1 MQIST
6 NLMFDKAVAQMGKTK
21 DRLGQVQLQL
31 STSKSILKPSDS
43 PDKTTTITRLQ
54 SAITRQ
60 DSYVSTIK
68 NTLNKLS
75 LQETALKSSS
85 NILVRMKELAIQSA
99 NDTMSPQ
106 NRKEIAIE
114 VAGLRDQ
121 IRSLA
126 NTQDENG
133 AFIFS
138 GSRVNTAA
146 YGVNVEGQR
155 PYQGDQNVG
164 YVPVGSQREIDTNR
178 TGTQAFSRIIRSD
191 QQGNKESVGFFK
203 VMDDFVS
210 ALMNNKPAEI
220 QRSVGELDTAQHGM
234 TESIANVGSGIN
246 VLESQQAV
254 AEENILR
261 MKTTLSDVKDVD
273 YTEAITQMNKDMLA
287 LEAAQSSFSKI
298 SQLNLFDYI
307 R

>member
-6 NLMFDKAVAQMGKTK
+6 NLMFDKAIAQMGKTK

-31 STSKSILKPSDS
+31 STSKSVLKPSDS
-43 PDKTTTITRLQ
+43 PDKTTTMTRLQ
-54 SAITRQ
+54 TAITRQ
-60 DSYVSTIK
+60 DSYVATIK
-68 NTLNKLS
+68 TTLDKLS
-75 LQETALKSSS
+75 QQETALKSSS
-85 NILVRMKELAIQSA
+85 NILVRMKELAIQAA

-106 NRKEIAIE
+106 DRKEIAIE

-121 IRSLA
+121 VRSLA
-126 NTQDENG
+126 NTQDVNG
-133 AFIFS
+133 SFIFS
-138 GSRVNTAA
+138 GSRINTAA
-146 YGVNVEGQR
+146 YGTNVDGQR
-155 PYQGDQNVG
+155 PYQGDQTVG
-164 YVPVGSQREIDTNR
+164 YVPVGAQREVDNNR
-178 TGTQAFSRIIRSD
+178 TGTQAFSRIIRTD
-191 QQGNKESVGFFK
+191 QQGNQESVGFFK

-210 ALMNNKPAEI
+210 ALINNKPGEI
-220 QRSVGELDTAQHGM
+220 QRSVGELDTAQLGM
-234 TESIANVGSGIN
+234 TESIANVGSGMN

-298 SQLNLFDYI
+298 SQMNLFDYI

>member
-6 NLMFDKAVAQMGKTK
+6 NLMFDKAISQMGKTK

-31 STSKSILKPSDS
+31 STSKSVLKPSDS
-43 PDKTTTITRLQ
+43 PDKTTTMTRLQ
-54 SAITRQ
+54 TAIARQ
-60 DSYVSTIK
+60 DSYVATIK
-68 NTLNKLS
+68 TTLDKLS

-85 NILVRMKELAIQSA
+85 NILVRMKELAIQAA

-106 NRKEIAIE
+106 DRKEIAIE

-121 IRSLA
+121 VRSLA
-126 NTQDENG
+126 NTQDVNG

-138 GSRVNTAA
+138 GSRINNAA
-146 YGVNVEGQR
+146 FGTNVGGQR
-155 PYQGDQNVG
+155 PYQGDQTVG
-164 YVPVGSQREIDTNR
+164 YVPVGAQREVDNNR
-178 TGTQAFSRIIRSD
+178 TGTQAFSRIIRTD
-191 QQGNKESVGFFK
+191 QQGNQESVGFFK

-210 ALMNNKPAEI
+210 ALINNKPAEI
-220 QRSVGELDTAQHGM
+220 QRSVGELDTAQLGM
-234 TESIANVGSGIN
+234 TESIANVGSGMN

-298 SQLNLFDYI
+298 SQMNLFDYI

>member
-6 NLMFDKAVAQMGKTK
+6 NLMFDKAISQMGKTK

-31 STSKSILKPSDS
+31 STSKSVLKPSDS
-43 PDKTTTITRLQ
+43 PDKTTTMTRLQ
-54 SAITRQ
+54 TAITRQ
-60 DSYVSTIK
+60 DSYVATIK
-68 NTLNKLS
+68 TTLDKLS
-75 LQETALKSSS
+75 QQETALKSSS
-85 NILVRMKELAIQSA
+85 NILVRMKELAIQAA

-106 NRKEIAIE
+106 DRKEIAIE

-121 IRSLA
+121 VRSLA
-126 NTQDENG
+126 NTQDVNG
-133 AFIFS
+133 SFIFS
-138 GSRVNTAA
+138 GSRIDKQA
-146 YGVNVEGQR
+146 YGTNVDGQR
-155 PYQGDQNVG
+155 PYQGDQTVG
-164 YVPVGSQREIDTNR
+164 YVPVGAQREVDNNR
-178 TGTQAFSRIIRSD
+178 TGTQAFSRIIRTD
-191 QQGNKESVGFFK
+191 QQGNQESVGFFK

-210 ALMNNKPAEI
+210 ALINNKPGEI
-220 QRSVGELDTAQHGM
+220 QRSVGELDTAQLGM
-234 TESIANVGSGIN
+234 TESIANVGSGMN

-298 SQLNLFDYI
+298 SQMNLFDYI

>member
-6 NLMFDKAVAQMGKTK
+6 NLMFDKAIAQMGKTK

>member
-6 NLMFDKAVAQMGKTK
+6 NLMFDKAISQMGKTK

-31 STSKSILKPSDS
+31 STSKSVLKPSDS

-54 SAITRQ
+54 SAIARQ

-68 NTLNKLS
+68 TTLDKLS
-75 LQETALKSSS
+75 QQETALKSSS
-85 NILVRMKELAIQSA
+85 NILVRMKELAIQAA

-106 NRKEIAIE
+106 DRKEIAIE

-121 IRSLA
+121 VRSLA
-126 NTQDENG
+126 NTQDVNG

-138 GSRVNTAA
+138 GSRIDTAA
-146 YGVNVEGQR
+146 YGINVDGQR
-155 PYQGDQNVG
+155 PYQGDQTVG
-164 YVPVGSQREIDTNR
+164 YVPVGAQREVDNNR
-178 TGTQAFSRIIRSD
+178 TGTQAFSRIIRTD

-210 ALMNNKPAEI
+210 ALINNKPGEI
-220 QRSVGELDTAQHGM
+220 QRSVGEPDTAQHGM
-234 TESIANVGSGIN
+234 TESIANVGSGMN

>member
-6 NLMFDKAVAQMGKTK
+6 NLMFDKAIAQMGKTK

-31 STSKSILKPSDS
+31 STSKSVLKPSDS
-43 PDKTTTITRLQ
+43 PDKTTTMTRLQ
-54 SAITRQ
+54 TAITRQ
-60 DSYVSTIK
+60 DSYVATIK
-68 NTLNKLS
+68 TTLDKLS
-75 LQETALKSSS
+75 QQETALKSSS
-85 NILVRMKELAIQSA
+85 NILVRMKELAIQAA

-106 NRKEIAIE
+106 DRKEIAIE

-121 IRSLA
+121 VRSLA
-126 NTQDENG
+126 NTQDVNG

-138 GSRVNTAA
+138 GSRIDKQA
-146 YGVNVEGQR
+146 YGANVDGQR
-155 PYQGDQNVG
+155 PYQGDQTVG
-164 YVPVGSQREIDTNR
+164 YVPVGAQREVDNNR
-178 TGTQAFSRIIRSD
+178 TGTQAFSRIIRTD
-191 QQGNKESVGFFK
+191 QQGNQESVGFFK

-210 ALMNNKPAEI
+210 ALINNKPGEI
-220 QRSVGELDTAQHGM
+220 QRSVGELDTAQLGM
-234 TESIANVGSGIN
+234 TESIANVGSGMN

-298 SQLNLFDYI
+298 SQMNLFDYI

>member
-6 NLMFDKAVAQMGKTK
+6 NLMFDKAIAQMGKTK

-307 R
+307 G

>member
-6 NLMFDKAVAQMGKTK
+6 NLMFDKAISQMGKTK

-31 STSKSILKPSDS
+31 STSKSVLKPSDS
-43 PDKTTTITRLQ
+43 PDKTTTMTRLQ
-54 SAITRQ
+54 TAIARQ
-60 DSYVSTIK
+60 DSYVATIK
-68 NTLNKLS
+68 TTLDKLS

-85 NILVRMKELAIQSA
+85 NILVRMKELAIQAA

-106 NRKEIAIE
+106 DRKEIAIE

-121 IRSLA
+121 VRSLA
-126 NTQDENG
+126 NTQDVNG

-138 GSRVNTAA
+138 GSRINNAA
-146 YGVNVEGQR
+146 FGTNVDGQR
-155 PYQGDQNVG
+155 PYQGDQTVG
-164 YVPVGSQREIDTNR
+164 YVPVGAQREVDNNR
-178 TGTQAFSRIIRSD
+178 TGTQAFSRIIRTD
-191 QQGNKESVGFFK
+191 QQGNQESVGFFK

-210 ALMNNKPAEI
+210 ALINNKPGEI
-220 QRSVGELDTAQHGM
+220 QRSVGELDTAQLGM
-234 TESIANVGSGIN
+234 TESIANVGSGMN

-298 SQLNLFDYI
+298 SQMNLFDYI

>member
-6 NLMFDKAVAQMGKTK
+6 NLMFDKAISQMGKTK

-31 STSKSILKPSDS
+31 STSKSVLKPSDS

-54 SAITRQ
+54 SAIARQ

-68 NTLNKLS
+68 TTLDKLS
-75 LQETALKSSS
+75 QQETALKSSS
-85 NILVRMKELAIQSA
+85 NILVRMKELAIQAA

-106 NRKEIAIE
+106 DRKEIAVE

-121 IRSLA
+121 VRSLA
-126 NTQDENG
+126 NTQDVNG

-138 GSRVNTAA
+138 GSRIDTAA
-146 YGVNVEGQR
+146 YGINVDGQR
-155 PYQGDQNVG
+155 PYQGDQTVG
-164 YVPVGSQREIDTNR
+164 YVPVGAQREVDNNR
-178 TGTQAFSRIIRSD
+178 TGTQAFSRIIRTD

-210 ALMNNKPAEI
+210 ALINNKPGEI

-234 TESIANVGSGIN
+234 TESIANVGSGMN

>member
-6 NLMFDKAVAQMGKTK
+6 NLMFDKAISQMGKTK

-31 STSKSILKPSDS
+31 STSKSVLKPSDA
-43 PDKTTTITRLQ
+43 PDKTTTMTRLQ

-60 DSYVSTIK
+60 NSYVATIK
-68 NTLNKLS
+68 NTTDKLS
-75 LQETALKSSS
+75 QQETALKSASD
-85 NILVRMKELAIQSA
+85 ILVRMKELAVQGA
-99 NDTMSPQ
+99 NDTLSPQ
-106 NRKEIAIE
+106 DRKEIAIE

-126 NTQDENG
+126 NTQDVNG
-133 AFIFS
+133 AYIFS
-138 GSRVNTAA
+138 GSRVDTPAF
-146 YGVNVEGQR
+146 GTNVDGQR
-155 PYQGDQNVG
+155 PYQGDQSID
-164 YVPVGSQREIDTNR
+164 YVPVGEQRDIDSNR
-178 TGTQAFSRIIRSD
+178 TATQAFSRVIRTD
-191 QQGNKESVGFFK
+191 QLGNKESVGFFK
-203 VMDDFVS
+203 VLDDFVS
-210 ALMNNKPAEI
+210 ALQNNKPAEI

-234 TESIANVGSGIN
+234 TESIAKVGSGLN
-246 VLESQQAV
+246 VLESQQSV

-298 SQLNLFDYI
+298 SQMNLFDYI

>member
-6 NLMFDKAVAQMGKTK
+6 NLMFDKAISQMGKTK

-31 STSKSILKPSDS
+31 STSKSVLKPSDS
-43 PDKTTTITRLQ
+43 PDKTTTMTRLQ
-54 SAITRQ
+54 TAITRQ
-60 DSYVSTIK
+60 DSYVATIK
-68 NTLNKLS
+68 TTLDKLS
-75 LQETALKSSS
+75 QQETALKSSS
-85 NILVRMKELAIQSA
+85 NILVRMKELAIQAA

-121 IRSLA
+121 VRSLA
-126 NTQDENG
+126 NTQDVNG

-138 GSRVNTAA
+138 GSRIDKPA
-146 YGVNVEGQR
+146 YGTNVDGQR
-155 PYQGDQNVG
+155 PYQGDQTIG
-164 YVPVGSQREIDTNR
+164 YVPVGAQREVDNNR
-178 TGTQAFSRIIRSD
+178 TGTQAFSRIIRTD
-191 QQGNKESVGFFK
+191 QQGNQESVGFFK

-210 ALMNNKPAEI
+210 ALINNKPAEI
-220 QRSVGELDTAQHGM
+220 QRSVGELDTAQLGM
-234 TESIANVGSGIN
+234 TESIANVGSGMN

-298 SQLNLFDYI
+298 SQMNLFDYI

>member
-6 NLMFDKAVAQMGKTK
+6 NLMFDKAISQMGKTK

-31 STSKSILKPSDS
+31 STSKSVLKPSDS
-43 PDKTTTITRLQ
+43 PDKTTTMTRLQ
-54 SAITRQ
+54 TAITRQ
-60 DSYVSTIK
+60 DSYVATIK
-68 NTLNKLS
+68 TTLDKLS
-75 LQETALKSSS
+75 QQETALKSSS
-85 NILVRMKELAIQSA
+85 NILVRMKELAIQAA

-106 NRKEIAIE
+106 DRKEIAIE

-121 IRSLA
+121 VRSLA
-126 NTQDENG
+126 NTQDVNG
-133 AFIFS
+133 SFIFS
-138 GSRVNTAA
+138 GSRIDKPA
-146 YGVNVEGQR
+146 YGANVDGQR
-155 PYQGDQNVG
+155 PYQGDQTIG
-164 YVPVGSQREIDTNR
+164 YVPVGAQREVDNNR
-178 TGTQAFSRIIRSD
+178 TGTQAFSRIIRTD
-191 QQGNKESVGFFK
+191 QQGNQESVGFFK

-210 ALMNNKPAEI
+210 ALINNKPAEI
-220 QRSVGELDTAQHGM
+220 QRSVGELDTAQLGM
-234 TESIANVGSGIN
+234 TESIANVGSGMN

-298 SQLNLFDYI
+298 SQMNLFDYI

>member
-6 NLMFDKAVAQMGKTK
+6 NLMFDKAISQMGKTK

-31 STSKSILKPSDS
+31 STSKSVLKPSDS
-43 PDKTTTITRLQ
+43 PDKTTTMTRLQ
-54 SAITRQ
+54 TAITRQ
-60 DSYVSTIK
+60 DSYVATIK
-68 NTLNKLS
+68 TTLDKLS
-75 LQETALKSSS
+75 QQETALKSSS
-85 NILVRMKELAIQSA
+85 NILVRMKELAIQAA

-114 VAGLRDQ
+114 VACLRDQ
-121 IRSLA
+121 VRSLA
-126 NTQDENG
+126 NTQDVNG

-138 GSRVNTAA
+138 GSRIKNAA
-146 YGVNVEGQR
+146 YGTNVDGQR
-155 PYQGDQNVG
+155 PYQGDQTIG
-164 YVPVGSQREIDTNR
+164 YVPVGAQREVDNNR
-178 TGTQAFSRIIRSD
+178 TGTQAFSRIIRTD
-191 QQGNKESVGFFK
+191 QQGNQESVGFFK

-210 ALMNNKPAEI
+210 ALINNKPAEI
-220 QRSVGELDTAQHGM
+220 QRSVGELDTAQLGM
-234 TESIANVGSGIN
+234 TESIANVGSGMN

-298 SQLNLFDYI
+298 SQMNLFDYI

>member
-6 NLMFDKAVAQMGKTK
+6 NLMFDKAISQMGKTK

-31 STSKSILKPSDS
+31 STSKSVLKPSDS

-54 SAITRQ
+54 SAIARQ

-68 NTLNKLS
+68 TTLDKLS
-75 LQETALKSSS
+75 QQETALKSSS
-85 NILVRMKELAIQSA
+85 NILVRMKELAIQAA

-106 NRKEIAIE
+106 DRKEIAIE

-121 IRSLA
+121 VRSLA
-126 NTQDENG
+126 NTQDVNG

-138 GSRVNTAA
+138 GSRIDTAA
-146 YGVNVEGQR
+146 YGINVDGQR
-155 PYQGDQNVG
+155 PYQGDQTVG
-164 YVPVGSQREIDTNR
+164 YVPVGAQREVDNNR
-178 TGTQAFSRIIRSD
+178 TGTQAFSRIIRTD

-203 VMDDFVS
+203 VMVDFVS
-210 ALMNNKPAEI
+210 ALINNKPGEI

-234 TESIANVGSGIN
+234 TESIANVGSGMN

>member
-6 NLMFDKAVAQMGKTK
+6 NLMFDKAISQMGKTK

-31 STSKSILKPSDS
+31 STSKSVLKPSDS
-43 PDKTTTITRLQ
+43 PDKTTTMSRLQ

-60 DSYVSTIK
+60 DSYVATIK
-68 NTLNKLS
+68 TTLDKLS
-75 LQETALKSSS
+75 QQETALKSSS
-85 NILVRMKELAIQSA
+85 NILVRMKELAIQAA

-106 NRKEIAIE
+106 DRKEIAIE

-121 IRSLA
+121 VRSLA
-126 NTQDENG
+126 NTQDVNG
-133 AFIFS
+133 SFIFS
-138 GSRVNTAA
+138 GSRINTAA
-146 YGVNVEGQR
+146 YGTNVDGQR
-155 PYQGDQNVG
+155 PYQGDQTVG
-164 YVPVGSQREIDTNR
+164 YVPVGAQREVDNNR
-178 TGTQAFSRIIRSD
+178 TGTQAFSRIIRTD
-191 QQGNKESVGFFK
+191 QQGNQESVGFFK

-210 ALMNNKPAEI
+210 ALINNKPAEI
-220 QRSVGELDTAQHGM
+220 QRSVGELDTAQLGM
-234 TESIANVGSGIN
+234 TESIANVGSGMN

-298 SQLNLFDYI
+298 SQMNLFDYI